1 VTGITRGD
9 LLGRGAAAAGALA
22 FSGVPTARA
31 ASGSFDGT
39 IRIAGLGFEF
49 PTSVLS
55 RAEKEL
61 GLRIVYEFVNSTY
74 TMNRLV
80 RHEPA
85 AFDILSGYSELV
97 SLQWPSGNLQ
107 PVEIAKI
114 SKWDEISPLFKLG
127 KLRPGD
133 AGCTYGQGDAPFRRL
148 YLDPGASGRWRS
160 PAGMRPELEGL
171 VVQWADRKT
180 GLPVGPEPRFCT
192 GMPGYFNF
200 DSFGYNA
207 RVIRK
212 QPGELS
218 WAELF
223 NGKWRRR
230 AALINDPLGGFHDA
244 GNAARA
250 AGLVRIRD
258 IGEPTRREIDS
269 LFKLLAAQ
277 QQRKHF
283 YGLWPEDRT
292 AGKWMKSGKVVI
304 ESMWAIT
311 ISPLKALGVPVR
323 QAAPREGYR
332 AFAGL
337 YSISSAVTDP
347 AKLQAC
353 YDFLDW
359 WNSGYAGAEMLRSNY
374 LNAAQATSRRSMPAD
389 EYAYW
394 LEGKP
399 AARNYKNPTGD
410 IVARRGDVR
419 DGGPFTRR
427 ACRILSWNSC
437 YPREG
442 DRLFQRWRE
451 FAATF

>member
-1 VTGITRGD
+1 M
-9 LLGRGAAAAGALA
+9 AAGALA

-39 IRIAGLGFEF
+39 IRIAGLGSDV
-49 PTSVLS
+49 PTPAFLN
-55 RAEKEL
+55 RAGREL
-61 GLRIVYEFVNSTY
+61 GLRIVYEFGGPY

-85 AFDILSGYSELV
+85 AFDILAGYNHLV
-97 SLQWPSGNLQ
+97 SPEWPSGSLQ

-114 SKWDEISPLFKLG
+114 SQWDEISPLFKLG

-133 AGCTYGQGDAPFRRL
+133 LRCTYGQGDAAFRRL
-148 YLDPGASGRWRS
+148 YLDPERSGRWRS
-160 PAGMRPELEGL
+160 PAGIRPELEGL

-180 GLPVGPEPRFCT
+180 GLNVGPEPRFCT
-192 GMPGYFNF
+192 GMPGAFNL
-200 DSFGYNA
+200 DSFGYNEH
-207 RVIRK
+207 VIRK
-212 QPGELS
+212 RPEELS

-223 NGKWRRR
+223 NGKWRGR
-230 AALINDPLGGFHDA
+230 AALVGDPLTGFQDA

-258 IGEPTRREIDS
+258 LGEPTHREIDS
-269 LFKLLAAQ
+269 LFKLLAALK
-277 QQRKHF
+277 QRNYF
-283 YGLWPEDRT
+283 RGLWTDFVTP
-292 AGKWMKSGKVVI
+292 GNWMKSGEVVI
-304 ESMWAIT
+304 ESMWAAT
-311 ISPLKALGVPVR
+311 ISPLSALGVPVR

-337 YSISSAVTDP
+337 YSISSLVTDP
-347 AKLQAC
+347 AKLRAC
-353 YDFLDW
+353 YDFLNW
-359 WNSGYAGAEMLRSNY
+359 WNSGYAGAEMLRANF

-399 AARNYKNPTGD
+399 AARNYKSPSGD
-410 IVARRGDVR
+410 IVARKGTFR

-427 ACRILSWNSC
+427 ACRIASWNSW
-437 YPREG
+437 PREA
-442 DRLFQRWRE
+442 DHLHQRWSE
-451 FAATF
+451 FASTF